1 MSERFYS
8 KMKLIKGMELL
19 KNRFIGV
26 ALVAIVLSCSSSSVS
41 EQEEVSTKTAAAWEV
56 KVSGKIMNPAT
67 GAVVK
72 IAEIQ
77 EGQLGPEE
85 SITVNADGTFIKSM
99 KLSEPGYYRINFYDR
114 QMVDLILFK
123 NDLEVNVDGSNQN
136 GFREIK
142 GSPEIDLIM
151 QVQQQVADIARVPK
165 AQELAT
171 AYNAAQQS
179 GNQNKMMEIQLAYMK
194 VHQEELAGVAQ
205 LLVEKSPSMGVLNLL
220 QGGSLLDKDVFFST
234 YEKVADIV
242 KKEWPDYRHATSF
255 VSLVEDMKLL
265 AIGQVAPEIS
275 LPNPEGEVIPLSS
288 MRGKYVL
295 VDFWAKWCGPCRKE
309 NPNVVAAYNKF
320 KDKGFTVYGVSLDR
334 TKADWLQAIEQDGLT
349 WTHVSDLKFWN
360 SEAAKTYNI
369 TAIPFSLL
377 LDPEGKIIGK
387 NLRGAG
393 LHEKLEE
400 VLGE

>member
-1 MSERFYS
+1 
-8 KMKLIKGMELL
+8 MKLTTNMKLL
-19 KNRFIGV
+19 KNRFVGI
-26 ALVAIVLSCSSSSVS
+26 ALFAIVFSCSSSSVS
-41 EQEEVSTKTAAAWEV
+41 ESGDESTAEAATWEV
-56 KVSGKIMNPAT
+56 TVRGKISNPTA
-67 GAVVK
+67 GVVK

-77 EGQLGPEE
+77 EGQLGAEE
-85 SITVNADGTFIKSM
+85 IIAVNQDGTFSKKI

-114 QMVDLILFK
+114 QQVDLILFK
-123 NDLEVNVDGSNQN
+123 SDLEVNVDGSNQN

-151 QVQQQVADIARVPK
+151 QVQQQVADIAKVPK
-165 AQELAT
+165 AQEFAT
-171 AYNAAQQS
+171 AFSAAQQS
-179 GNQNKMMEIQLAYMK
+179 GDQQKMMEAQLAYMK
-194 VHQEELAGVAQ
+194 VYNEELKNVAQ
-205 LLVEKSPSMGVLNLL
+205 LMVDKSPSMGVINLL
-220 QGGSLLDKDVFFST
+220 QAGTLLDKDAFFGT
-234 YEKVADIV
+234 YEKVAEIV
-242 KKEWPDYRHATSF
+242 KKEWPKYKHAQSF
-255 VSLVEDMKLL
+255 VTSIEGMKLL

-275 LPNPEGEVIPLSS
+275 LPNPEGEIVPLSS
-288 MRGKYVL
+288 LRGQYVL

-309 NPNVVAAYNKF
+309 NPNVVLAYNKF

-334 TKADWLQAIEQDGLT
+334 TKADWLQAIQQDGLT

-400 VLGE
+400 VLGK

>member
-1 MSERFYS
+1 
-8 KMKLIKGMELL
+8 MELL
-19 KNRFIGV
+19 KNRFVGV

-41 EQEEVSTKTAAAWEV
+41 EKDEDSESEPATWEV
-56 KVSGKIMNPAT
+56 TVSGKISNPSGTA
-67 GAVVK
+67 VK

-85 SITVNADGTFIKSM
+85 QITVNQDGTFSKKV

-114 QMVDLILFK
+114 QQVDLILFK
-123 NDLEVNVDGSNQN
+123 SDLEVNVDGSNQN

-142 GSPEIDLIM
+142 GSPEIELVM
-151 QVQQQVADIARVPK
+151 QVQQQVADIAKDPK

-171 AYNAAQQS
+171 AFTTAQQS
-179 GNQNKMMEIQLAYMK
+179 GDQNKMVEIQTAYMK
-194 VHQEELAGVAQ
+194 VHNDELKSVAQ
-205 LLVEKSPSMGVLNLL
+205 LLIDKSPSMGVINLL
-220 QGGSLLDKDVFFST
+220 QSGIFQDKDAFFST
-234 YEKVADIV
+234 YEKVADIL
-242 KKEWPDYRHATSF
+242 KKEWPNYKHAQSF
-255 VSLVEDMKLL
+255 VSSVEDMKLL

-275 LPNPEGEVIPLSS
+275 LPNPEGEVVPLSS
-288 MRGKYVL
+288 LRGQYVL

-309 NPNVVAAYNKF
+309 NPNVVAAYNKY

-400 VLGE
+400 VLGQ

>member
-1 MSERFYS
+1 
-8 KMKLIKGMELL
+8 MELL
-19 KNRFIGV
+19 KNRFVGV

-41 EQEEVSTKTAAAWEV
+41 ENGEHAEAATWEV
-56 KVSGKIMNPAT
+56 TVSGKISNPSGTA
-67 GAVVK
+67 VK

-85 SITVNADGTFIKSM
+85 QITVNQDGTFSKKV

-114 QMVDLILFK
+114 QQVDLIVFK
-123 NDLEVNVDGSNQN
+123 SDLEVNVDGSNQN

-142 GSPEIDLIM
+142 GSPEIDFIM
-151 QVQQQVADIARVPK
+151 QVQQQVADIAKDPK

-171 AYNAAQQS
+171 AFNTAQQS
-179 GNQNKMMEIQLAYMK
+179 GDQNRMVEIQMAYMK
-194 VHQEELAGVAQ
+194 VHNEELKNVAR
-205 LLVEKSPSMGVLNLL
+205 LMIDKSPSMGVINLL
-220 QGGSLLDKDVFFST
+220 QGGNLLDKDAFFGT
-234 YEKVADIV
+234 YEKVAEIL
-242 KKEWPDYRHATSF
+242 KKEWPNYKHAQSF
-255 VSLVEDMKLL
+255 VSSVEDMKLL

-275 LPNPEGEVIPLSS
+275 LPNPDGEVIPLSS
-288 MRGKYVL
+288 LRGQYVL

-309 NPNVVAAYNKF
+309 NPNVVLAYNTY

-360 SEAAKTYNI
+360 SEAAKMYNI

-377 LDPEGKIIGK
+377 LDPQGKIIGK

-400 VLGE
+400 VLGGK

>member
-1 MSERFYS
+1 
-8 KMKLIKGMELL
+8 MELL
-19 KNRFIGV
+19 KNRFVGV

-41 EQEEVSTKTAAAWEV
+41 ENGEHAEAATWEV
-56 KVSGKIMNPAT
+56 TVSGKISNPSGTA
-67 GAVVK
+67 VK

-85 SITVNADGTFIKSM
+85 QITVNQDGTFSKKV

-114 QMVDLILFK
+114 QQVDLIVFK
-123 NDLEVNVDGSNQN
+123 SDLEVNVDGSNQN

-142 GSPEIDLIM
+142 GSPEIDFIM
-151 QVQQQVADIARVPK
+151 QVQQQVADIAKDPK

-171 AYNAAQQS
+171 AFNTAQQS
-179 GNQNKMMEIQLAYMK
+179 GDQNRMVEIQMAYMK
-194 VHQEELAGVAQ
+194 VHNEELKNVAR
-205 LLVEKSPSMGVLNLL
+205 LMIDKSPSMGVINLL
-220 QGGSLLDKDVFFST
+220 QGGNLLDKDAFFGT
-234 YEKVADIV
+234 YEKVAEIL
-242 KKEWPDYRHATSF
+242 KKEWPNYKHAQSF
-255 VSLVEDMKLL
+255 VSSVEDMKLL

-275 LPNPEGEVIPLSS
+275 LPNPDGEIIPLSS
-288 MRGKYVL
+288 LRGQYVL

-360 SEAAKTYNI
+360 SEAAKMYNI

-377 LDPEGKIIGK
+377 LDPQGKIIGK

-400 VLGE
+400 VLGK

>member
-1 MSERFYS
+1 
-8 KMKLIKGMELL
+8 MELL
-19 KNRFIGV
+19 KNRFFGI
-26 ALVAIVLSCSSSSVS
+26 ALIAIVLSCSSSSVS
-41 EQEEVSTKTAAAWEV
+41 EQEESTVSAASWEV
-56 KVSGKIMNPAT
+56 KVSGKIMNPTAGAT
-67 GAVVK
+67 VK
-72 IAEIQ
+72 IAEIL
-77 EGQLGPEE
+77 EGRLGTEE
-85 SITVNADGTFIKSM
+85 LITINADGTFSKQV

-114 QMVDLILFK
+114 QTVDLILFK
-123 NDLEVNVDGSNQN
+123 SDLVVNVDGSNQN

-151 QVQQQVADIARVPK
+151 QVQQQVADIAKVPK

-171 AYNAAQQS
+171 DFTAAQQS
-179 GNQNKMMEIQLAYMK
+179 GDQDKMMEIQMAYMK
-194 VHQEELAGVAQ
+194 VHKEELMDVAQ

-220 QGGSLLDKDVFFST
+220 QSGTMLDKDDFFST
-234 YEKVADIV
+234 YEKVAAIL
-242 KKEWPDYRHATSF
+242 KKEWPDYRHAKSF
-255 VSLVEDMKLL
+255 VSSVEDMKLL
-265 AIGQVAPEIS
+265 AIGQLAPEIS
-275 LPNPEGEVIPLSS
+275 LPNPEGEIIPLSS
-288 MRGKYVL
+288 LRGKYVL

-309 NPNVVAAYNKF
+309 NPNVVSAYNKY

-369 TAIPFSLL
+369 TGIPFSIL
-377 LDPEGKIIGK
+377 LDPEGRIIDK
-387 NLRGAG
+387 NLRGAE